1 MLDAHIILQG
11 HYKTTAR
18 LTDSDAIN
26 GEDVIC
32 SFTLGAGQRANVQ
45 I

>member
-11 HYKTTAR
+11 YYKATVR

-26 GEDVIC
+26 GKDAIC
-32 SFTLGAGQRANVQ
+32 SFALDASQRANVQ